1 MKRNFIYIIGTL
13 LVVLAVLLTGCASG
27 APAPGEPSTG
37 KLEIIVT
44 DAPTDDVTAVLVT
57 LKGIE
62 VHLAGSEPTPTP
74 TGESSEGTQ
83 EPEAEDDDS
92 NGWIT
97 IGNVSTQQFDLFEVR
112 EHPLTLTTDTPPV
125 GNYTQVRMEVDTII
139 VEFNDDEEQR
149 YPAEV
154 PSGKI
159 KFIQPF
165 KVSDLSITQL
175 TFDFDAARSV
185 NVTGQGTEKIIFKP
199 VIKLSVNEKPETSN
213 QNQENNREQ
222 NSNQEALQIT
232 TTELPSGVIN
242 APYSENI
249 KLAAEG
255 GKKPYGW
262 SISSG
267 ALPAGMVLSPN
278 SGVISGTPTAAG
290 DFSITVMVTDKSKPE
305 AETASQILTLHIA
318 ASG

>member
-1 MKRNFIYIIGTL
+1 MKKNFIYVIGTL

-27 APAPGEPSTG
+27 APAPGGPSTG

-44 DAPTDDVTAVLVT
+44 DAPADDVTAVLVT

-62 VHLAGSEPTPTP
+62 VHLAGNEATPTP
-74 TGESSEGTQ
+74 TGESEGTQ
-83 EPEAEDDDS
+83 QSEEEEDDS
-92 NGWIT
+92 NGWIS
-97 IGNVSTQQFDLFEVR
+97 IGNVSTQQFDLFEVK

-165 KVSDLSITQL
+165 KVSGLSITQL

-185 NVTGQGTEKIIFKP
+185 NVTGQGPEKIIFKP
-199 VIKLSVNEKPETSN
+199 VIKLSVNEKPEAAN
-213 QNQENNREQ
+213 QHQETNREQ
-222 NSNQEALQIT
+222 NSEQEALQIT

-242 APYSENI
+242 VPYAESL

-255 GKKPYGW
+255 GKRPYTW
-262 SISSG
+262 NIESG
-267 ALPAGMVLSPN
+267 ALPAGMSLNPA
-278 SGVISGTPTAAG
+278 SGLISGTPTASG
-290 DFSITVMVTDKSKPE
+290 DFNINIRVTDKSKPE
-305 AETASQILTLHIA
+305 ATTATQALTLHIA
-318 ASG
+318 ASSE